1 MNAFLM
7 YLFWP
12 NPGSSGYANP
22 KALALLVVCVV
33 LIAGALAVSTW
44 RSRQSNP
51 RMKRLSRSWSV
62 ASFWFGFVGL
72 LLVVARVEEIQFL
85 AMRFLWVLWAIA
97 AVLYI
102 LLQVKL
108 FRARFYEELPIQRS
122 DDPRQAY
129 LPKRKRRS

>member
-1 MNAFLM
+1 MNTFLT

-12 NPGSSGYANP
+12 NPGSSGYTNP
-22 KALALLVVCVV
+22 KAFALLIFCIV
-33 LIAGALAVSTW
+33 LIAGAAALSAW
-44 RSRQSNP
+44 RSRQHNP
-51 RMKRLSRSWSV
+51 RMKRLSRSWPV
-62 ASFWFGFVGL
+62 ASFWFGLVGL

-97 AVLYI
+97 AILYI

-108 FRARFYEELPIQRS
+108 FRSRFYEELPIDRS
-122 DDPRQAY
+122 DDPRKAY